1 VGCNDS
7 RTIPGLEVRVD
18 RVVYFDSAEKLT
30 TARQHGFIYFITIH
44 NRSDER
50 VTLLGRKWIVHEE
63 DGSRSVLEGDKIV
76 GKTPTVGPGDH
87 FSYNSFHTTSGDAQA
102 EGSFHGVDES
112 GAPVHVCI
120 PAFEMKVPPSG
131 SS

>member
-1 VGCNDS
+1 MGCNNS

-44 NRSDER
+44 NKSAER
-50 VTLLGRKWIVHEE
+50 VVLLGRKWIVREE

-76 GKTPTVGPGDH
+76 GKTPALGPGEH
-87 FSYNSFHTTSGDAQA
+87 FSYNSFHTTSGGAWA
-102 EGSFHGVDES
+102 EGSYHGVDDS
-112 GAPVHVCI
+112 GAPIHVCI
-120 PAFEMKVPPSG
+120 PAFELKVPRPG
-131 SS
+131 PA